1 MKAPF
6 SHLSH
11 LSHRRRRHRR
21 HCDSSREAWGSAA
34 HWSVGSTPCVHR
46 EGGRGAGVVLDP
58 RDRGKRH
65 GRGCGVVCVPLFLGR
80 ARSAAD
86 GRLIAGVTKA
96 GHVLVMWGARAGAE
110 GNTSCVRGPLR
121 VWGVY
126 RVHAGR
132 GTVAIKHHASCAR
145 PSFGPPIYCMP
156 PRAPA
161 WCVHLR
167 VVYVKLV
174 IALSSLRPR
183 ERCRSTSLVWVTR
196 RYDFVPSG
204 RSVAM
209 LRLTYVA

>member
-11 LSHRRRRHRR
+11 LSHRRRSRRRSRSRRRHRR
-21 HCDSSREAWGSAA
+21 HCASSREAWGSAA

-58 RDRGKRH
+58 RDRGKGH
-65 GRGCGVVCVPLFLGR
+65 GRGCGVVCVPLFLGG

-161 WCVHLR
+161 WCVYVMCACLPPRRRRNEIENASPVRAATRLR
-167 VVYVKLV
+167 VV
-174 IALSSLRPR
+174 
-183 ERCRSTSLVWVTR
+183 
-196 RYDFVPSG
+196 
-204 RSVAM
+204 
-209 LRLTYVA
+209 

>member
-11 LSHRRRRHRR
+11 LSHRRRSRRRRHRRHRR
-21 HCDSSREAWGSAA
+21 HCASSREAWGSAA

-58 RDRGKRH
+58 RDRGKGH
-65 GRGCGVVCVPLFLGR
+65 GRGCGVVCVPLFLGG

-96 GHVLVMWGARAGAE
+96 GHVLVMWGAGAE

-132 GTVAIKHHASCAR
+132 GTVAIKHHMLHVHGHPSAPQYIACHRARRHGVCTSCAR
-145 PSFGPPIYCMP
+145 VCR
-156 PRAPA
+156 RAA
-161 WCVHLR
+161 
-167 VVYVKLV
+167 
-174 IALSSLRPR
+174 AA
-183 ERCRSTSLVWVTR
+183 T
-196 RYDFVPSG
+196 
-204 RSVAM
+204 
-209 LRLTYVA
+209 

>member
-11 LSHRRRRHRR
+11 LSHRRRSRRRRHRRHRR
-21 HCDSSREAWGSAA
+21 HCASSREAWGSAA

-58 RDRGKRH
+58 RDRGKGH
-65 GRGCGVVCVPLFLGR
+65 GRGCGVVCVPLFLGG

-161 WCVHLR
+161 WCV
-167 VVYVKLV
+167 YVMCACLP
-174 IALSSLRPR
+174 PR
-183 ERCRSTSLVWVTR
+183 R
-196 RYDFVPSG
+196 RRNVN
-204 RSVAM
+204 
-209 LRLTYVA
+209 

>member
-11 LSHRRRRHRR
+11 LSHLSHCRRRRRRSRRRRRHRR
-21 HCDSSREAWGSAA
+21 HCASSREAWGSAA

-58 RDRGKRH
+58 RDRGKGH
-65 GRGCGVVCVPLFLGR
+65 GRWCGVVCVPLFLGG

-96 GHVLVMWGARAGAE
+96 GHVLVMWGAGAE

-132 GTVAIKHHASCAR
+132 GTVAIKHHASCRTAILRPPNILHATAR
-145 PSFGPPIYCMP
+145 AGMVCVRHVRVFAAAPPPQRKLKSRRRSGP
-156 PRAPA
+156 ASA
-161 WCVHLR
+161 LR
-167 VVYVKLV
+167 VV
-174 IALSSLRPR
+174 
-183 ERCRSTSLVWVTR
+183 
-196 RYDFVPSG
+196 
-204 RSVAM
+204 
-209 LRLTYVA
+209 